1 MPSTFF
7 GLTIASSG
15 LSAYQVALNTSANN
29 ISNVQT
35 KDTANSRQT
44 VLLPNPSVPMQN
56 TAVWEPV
63 LRPSP

>member
-35 KDTANSRQT
+35 KANSRQT